1 MNWCYC
7 NKKIMKKGNYSWTLE
22 KHWLKIWEIC
32 LQCLLLHALRFLC
45 LEFAL
50 KGQCCKIFLAFFIRQ
65 LFMTPIDIHRKE
77 FQIFFNTLGV
87 NCIHKWLFSVFTSRE
102 SILLGEL
109 TIKQSLSRG
118 SRLPTDEY
126 IGCLSR
132 KKPKLVHKYT
142 CWCQI
147 HQGVKA
153 PGA

>member
-1 MNWCYC
+1 
-7 NKKIMKKGNYSWTLE
+7 MKKGFYSWTLE
-22 KHWLKIWEIC
+22 KYWLKIWEIC
-32 LQCLLLHALRFLC
+32 LQCLLLPALRFLC

-50 KGQCCKIFLAFFIRQ
+50 KGQCRKIFLSFFIKQ
-65 LFMTPIDIHRKE
+65 LFMTPIDTPWKE
-77 FQIFFNTLGV
+77 FQLFSNTRGV
-87 NCIHKWLFSVFTSRE
+87 NRIHKWLLSVFTSRE
-102 SILLGEL
+102 SILLREL

-132 KKPKLVHKYT
+132 KKPKLVNKYT
-142 CWCQI
+142 CWCQV